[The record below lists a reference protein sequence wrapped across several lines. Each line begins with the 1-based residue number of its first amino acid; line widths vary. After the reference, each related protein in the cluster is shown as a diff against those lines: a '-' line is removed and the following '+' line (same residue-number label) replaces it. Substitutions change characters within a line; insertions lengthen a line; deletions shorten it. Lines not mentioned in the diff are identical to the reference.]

1 MQKLVV
7 GVIGSIG
14 SGKSRV
20 AELLA
25 RRGGRVISGDQA
37 GHEALAQ
44 PELRDRIVQRFG
56 SHVLTP
62 GGDIDRRRLGAIVF
76 ADARQRK
83 ALEEI
88 VFPWIRENLAGR
100 IADALVDP
108 AVSLI
113 VLDAAVLIE
122 AGWDDRCDRL
132 VYVDAPRQ
140 IRLERVARQRGWSAA
155 ELAARE
161 QAQLPL
167 DLKAARADFLL
178 TNDGTE
184 DDLLQRVDR
193 VLDQLCAGAPSVS
206 STS

>member
-25 RRGGRVISGDQA
+25 RRGGRVISGDEA

-44 PELRDRIVQRFG
+44 PDLQARIVARFG
-56 SHVLTP
+56 IGVLDAI
-62 GGDIDRRRLGAIVF
+62 GAIDRRKLGAIVF
-76 ADARQRK
+76 ASANDRK

-88 VFPWIRENLAGR
+88 VFPWIRERLAGR

-108 AVSLI
+108 AVTLV

-122 AGWDDRCDRL
+122 AGWDDRCDRI
-132 VYVDAPRQ
+132 VFVDAPR
-140 IRLERVARQRGWSAA
+140 RLRLDRVARQRGWTAA
-155 ELAARE
+155 DLAARE

-167 DLKAARADFLL
+167 EVKTAHSDFLL

-184 DDLLQRVDR
+184 QDLARRVDR
-193 VLDQLCAGAPSVS
+193 VLEELRAAS
-206 STS
+206 